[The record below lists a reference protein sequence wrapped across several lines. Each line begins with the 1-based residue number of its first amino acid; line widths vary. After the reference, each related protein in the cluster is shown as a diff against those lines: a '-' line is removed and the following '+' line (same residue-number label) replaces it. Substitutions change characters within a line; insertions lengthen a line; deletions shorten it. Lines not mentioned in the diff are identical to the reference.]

1 MASVTVRADGAAVF
15 QLRYVPAA
23 TRTPCSLST
32 GQIDSTLKPRARI
45 WSMNPQ
51 ISGGGSSSRAKK
63 FEGVFRISLA
73 SLCFGL
79 HAQDP

>member
-1 MASVTVRADGAAVF
+1 MTRHFPPPIQALRGADSGAQRGGEMASVTVRADGAAVF

-45 WSMNPQ
+45 CQ
-51 ISGGGSSSRAKK
+51 
-63 FEGVFRISLA
+63 
-73 SLCFGL
+73 
-79 HAQDP
+79 